1 MNKVIWSAVI
11 IVLIMG
17 VISCMSLMTTDSQT
31 ATDEVIIT
39 LGDLQVITPLDQQH
53 DMNGQKYHPTA
64 DESTDAGV
72 MIKQTWTSID
82 GKEYGPMTIGK
93 SIPYPVK

>member
-17 VISCMSLMTTDSQT
+17 VMSCMSLVATDNQVSS
-31 ATDEVIIT
+31 DEVIIT
-39 LGDLQVITPLDQQH
+39 MGNLQIVTPSD
-53 DMNGQKYHPTA
+53 NVSGQKYQPTA
-64 DESTDAGV
+64 DEGSDVGV
-72 MIKQTWTSID
+72 MVKQTWTSID
-82 GKEYGPMTIGK
+82 GRDYAPMTIGK

>member
-17 VISCMSLMTTDSQT
+17 VMSCMSLMTTDSQGSN
-31 ATDEVIIT
+31 DEVIIT
-39 LGDLQVITPLDQQH
+39 MGNLQIVTPSD
-53 DMNGQKYHPTA
+53 NASGQKYQPTA
-64 DESTDAGV
+64 DEGSDVGV
-72 MIKQTWTSID
+72 MVKQTWTSID

-93 SIPYPVK
+93 IIPYPVK

>member
-17 VISCMSLMTTDSQT
+17 AMSCMSLMTTDSQ
-31 ATDEVIIT
+31 ASSDEVIIT
-39 LGDLQVITPLDQQH
+39 MGNLQIVTPLD
-53 DMNGQKYHPTA
+53 DASGQKYQPTA
-64 DESTDAGV
+64 DEGSDVGV
-72 MIKQTWTSID
+72 MVKQTWTSID